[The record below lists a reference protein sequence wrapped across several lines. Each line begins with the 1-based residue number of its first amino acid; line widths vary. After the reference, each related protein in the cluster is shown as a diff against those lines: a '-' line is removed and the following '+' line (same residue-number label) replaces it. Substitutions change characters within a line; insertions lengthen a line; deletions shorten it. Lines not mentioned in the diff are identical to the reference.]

1 MIRVSFAYTWD
12 AIKKQIKTETRRDW
26 KPSHA
31 AKFKPIPLPFLGIE
45 KLYKKNV
52 ETVPLI
58 CLFVYRERLGDM
70 SDESFEREAV
80 KECGLFDTKDEM
92 IEKMGG
98 PEKVLY
104 VMRFDY
110 EVQDE

>member
-1 MIRVSFAYTWD
+1 MIRVSYRWTWD
-12 AIKKQIKTETRRDW
+12 AIEQEIKTETRRIW

-31 AKFKPIPLPFLGIE
+31 AKFKIDMLFLAIE
-45 KLYKKNV
+45 QLYKKNV
-52 ETVPLI
+52 KSKVVRH
-58 CLFVYRERLGDM
+58 LFHYREPLGDM

-80 KECGLFDTKDEM
+80 KQCGLFDSKNEM

-98 PEKVLY
+98 PDLLIV

-110 EVQDE
+110 EV